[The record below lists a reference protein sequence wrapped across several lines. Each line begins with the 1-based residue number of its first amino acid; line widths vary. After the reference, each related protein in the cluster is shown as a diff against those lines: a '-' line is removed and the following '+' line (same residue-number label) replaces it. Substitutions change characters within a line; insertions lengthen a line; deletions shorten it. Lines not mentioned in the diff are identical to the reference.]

1 MRKLIKI
8 SLVAASLLS
17 LSALIT
23 SCNTD
28 KTNVQSPPKMV
39 GTNSGTYTPKYLSV
53 PEYKQCLETHDFGTW
68 KGYCLPS
75 KIKNGCP
82 TSSFKELG
90 KLNLIACQYDDRTIK
105 KLPLEPGPVIAIN
118 GKPIDTSKL
127 NN

>member
-8 SLVAASLLS
+8 SLVAASLLL
-17 LSALIT
+17 LSTLIT
-23 SCNTD
+23 SCDTD

-53 PEYKQCLETHDFGTW
+53 PEYKKCLDTHDFGTW

-75 KIKNGCP
+75 KIKDGCP
-82 TSSFKELG
+82 TSSFKELR
-90 KLNLIACQYDDRTIK
+90 KLNLIGCQDNNTIK

-127 NN
+127 DN